1 MRDKSLLNIDRRFCL
16 KVGAGFIAA
25 LVGSGALPAFAEDAT
40 QPDKNSDATRD
51 VVGDKQA
58 DGADSAPFN
67 WDWLVA
73 RMKARAD
80 APYQDDQGTLPDM
93 VAALDYDKHRRIR
106 FKPDHA
112 RWRDSNRNFELQAFY
127 PGWLF
132 DKPVHLFEV
141 VDGKLHP
148 MAFQA
153 DDFEYREPLDAEAFE
168 KVDLPGVAGF
178 RLHYPLN
185 HSDYRDELVSFLGSS
200 YFRVLGRGNVYGLSA
215 RGLAVDT
222 AAGTAEEFPRFTR
235 FYIQRP
241 EQGARDIRLF
251 AELESERVVGVYA
264 FTITPG
270 VETVV
275 DVQAAIFL
283 RDAVSRLGLAPL
295 SSMYLFGEND
305 HTGFDDFRPE
315 VHDSD
320 GLVILRA
327 SGERVWR
334 PLTNPGELQLSVF
347 SEDNPGGFGLLQRD
361 RSPDHYLDTE
371 ACYER
376 RPSVWIEPVGAWGKG
391 SVFLAE
397 IPSKE
402 EVHDNV
408 VAFWMPEDGLEA
420 GSEHWLHYRMLWAME
435 VEGDVPVARVIRTR
449 TGRGG
454 TGSSDEDPDFRKFL
468 VDFAGEPFA
477 GLGEDAAMEVKLHA
491 DNGKIK
497 HQILNKLPGK
507 DVWRLIVD
515 IRRKDTDKPIELN
528 AALFLDEKRL
538 TETWTYQW
546 GQAV

>member
-1 MRDKSLLNIDRRFCL
+1 M
-16 KVGAGFIAA
+16 
-25 LVGSGALPAFAEDAT
+25 VGSGALPAFAEDAT